1 MHLDFVNLCSLK
13 KILLYLFLAFG
24 LFSQSD
30 AIGAKA
36 KPVAKKAQTASKS
49 KQSSKKQ
56 SSKKQSSKKQSSKG
70 KKKKSSS
77 KYAKGKKSS
86 KSSKKAVVK
95 VAPVVRTAQWQMI
108 AQNKEQ
114 SRIKD
119 SVQKTNLIQVRT
131 ADNEGYFASF
141 FSNQKKAA
149 TFQTLNGTAAVF
161 KSMSGWQDNKF
172 YILTN
177 ELPVG
182 TIVRIT
188 TSDFKSIC
196 AKVINALPE
205 MGNAIQYRLND
216 AAAAILGV
224 TNKTFQVSVTY

>member
-1 MHLDFVNLCSLK
+1 LK
-13 KILLYLFLAFG
+13 KFILYLILAFG
-24 LFSQSD
+24 LFSQTD
-30 AIGAKA
+30 ATGAKG
-36 KPVAKKAQTASKS
+36 KTLAKKAQTVKKATQKKPASKS
-49 KQSSKKQ
+49 SKSKKG
-56 SSKKQSSKKQSSKG
+56 S
-70 KKKKSSS
+70 KKKSSKYS
-77 KYAKGKKSS
+77 KSKKKSS
-86 KSSKKAVVK
+86 KSKRSVAK

-119 SVQKTNLIQVRT
+119 SVQKTNLIQESTV
-131 ADNEGYFASF
+131 ANEGYFASF

-161 KSMSGWQDNKF
+161 KSMSGWKDNKF

-188 TSDFKSIC
+188 TSDLKSIC

-205 MGNAIQYRLND
+205 VGNAIQYRLND

>member
-1 MHLDFVNLCSLK
+1 MK
-13 KILLYLFLAFG
+13 KLILYLILAFG
-24 LFSQSD
+24 LFSQMD
-30 AIGAKA
+30 ATGAKG
-36 KPVAKKAQTASKS
+36 KTVAKKAQTTKKVASKKKPTSKSSKS
-49 KQSSKKQ
+49 KKTT
-56 SSKKQSSKKQSSKG
+56 
-70 KKKKSSS
+70 KKKSS
-77 KYAKGKKSS
+77 KYS
-86 KSSKKAVVK
+86 KSKRSVAK

-119 SVQKTNLIQVRT
+119 SVQKTNLVQVSAAT
-131 ADNEGYFASF
+131 NEGYFASL
-141 FSNQKKAA
+141 FSSQKKAA

-188 TSDFKSIC
+188 TADFKSIC

-205 MGNAIQYRLND
+205 VGNAIQYRLND

>member
-1 MHLDFVNLCSLK
+1 MQLDFVNLPSLK
-13 KILLYLFLAFG
+13 KLILYLILAFG
-24 LFSQSD
+24 LLSQTD
-30 AIGAKA
+30 ATGAKG
-36 KPVAKKAQTASKS
+36 KTVAKTGQTKKKVTKKKPASKS
-49 KQSSKKQ
+49 SKSKKT
-56 SSKKQSSKKQSSKG
+56 S
-70 KKKKSSS
+70 KKKSS
-77 KYAKGKKSS
+77 KYS
-86 KSSKKAVVK
+86 KSKRSVAKVV
-95 VAPVVRTAQWQMI
+95 PVVRTAQWQMI

-119 SVQKTNLIQVRT
+119 SVQKTNLVQVST
-131 ADNEGYFASF
+131 ASNEGYFASF

-188 TSDFKSIC
+188 TADLKSIC

-205 MGNAIQYRLND
+205 VGNTIQYRLND

>member
-1 MHLDFVNLCSLK
+1 MK
-13 KILLYLFLAFG
+13 KFILYLILAFG

-30 AIGAKA
+30 ATGAKG
-36 KPVAKKAQTASKS
+36 KTVAKKAQTVKKATQKKPVSKSSKS
-49 KQSSKKQ
+49 K
-56 SSKKQSSKKQSSKG
+56 KG
-70 KKKKSSS
+70 SKKKSSKYS
-77 KYAKGKKSS
+77 KSKKKSS
-86 KSSKKAVVK
+86 KSKKSVAK

-119 SVQKTNLIQVRT
+119 SVQKTNLVQESTV
-131 ADNEGYFASF
+131 ANEGYFASF

-161 KSMSGWQDNKF
+161 KSMSGWKDNKF

-188 TSDFKSIC
+188 TSDLKSIC

-205 MGNAIQYRLND
+205 VGNAIQYRLND

>member
-1 MHLDFVNLCSLK
+1 LHLDFVNLPSLK
-13 KILLYLFLAFG
+13 KFILYLILAFG
-24 LFSQSD
+24 LFSQTD
-30 AIGAKA
+30 ATGAKG
-36 KPVAKKAQTASKS
+36 KTVAKTGQTKKKVTKKKPTSKSSKS
-49 KQSSKKQ
+49 K
-56 SSKKQSSKKQSSKG
+56 KG
-70 KKKKSSS
+70 SKKKSSKYS
-77 KYAKGKKSS
+77 KSKKSV
-86 KSSKKAVVK
+86 AK

-119 SVQKTNLIQVRT
+119 SVQKTNLVQVNT
-131 ADNEGYFASF
+131 DTNEGYFASL
-141 FSNQKKAA
+141 FSTQKKAA

-188 TSDFKSIC
+188 TADFKSIC

-205 MGNAIQYRLND
+205 VGNAIQYRLND

>member
-1 MHLDFVNLCSLK
+1 LK
-13 KILLYLFLAFG
+13 KFILYLILAFG
-24 LFSQSD
+24 LFSQTD
-30 AIGAKA
+30 ATGAKG
-36 KPVAKKAQTASKS
+36 KTVAKKVQTTQKASSKKKPTSKSSKS
-49 KQSSKKQ
+49 K
-56 SSKKQSSKKQSSKG
+56 KG
-70 KKKKSSS
+70 SKKKSSKYS
-77 KYAKGKKSS
+77 KSKKYSS
-86 KSSKKAVVK
+86 KSKKPIAK

-119 SVQKTNLIQVRT
+119 SVQKTNLVHVSTT
-131 ADNEGYFASF
+131 ANEGYFASF

-205 MGNAIQYRLND
+205 VGNAIQYRLND

>member
-1 MHLDFVNLCSLK
+1 MK
-13 KILLYLFLAFG
+13 KFILYLILAFG
-24 LFSQSD
+24 LFSQMD
-30 AIGAKA
+30 ATGAKG
-36 KPVAKKAQTASKS
+36 KTVAKKGQTTKKATIKKKPTSKSSKS
-49 KQSSKKQ
+49 K
-56 SSKKQSSKKQSSKG
+56 KG
-70 KKKKSSS
+70 SKKKSSKYS
-77 KYAKGKKSS
+77 KSKKKSS
-86 KSSKKAVVK
+86 KSKKSVSK

-119 SVQKTNLIQVRT
+119 SVQKTNLVQVAT
-131 ADNEGYFASF
+131 NANEGYFASF

-205 MGNAIQYRLND
+205 VGNAIQYRLND

>member
-1 MHLDFVNLCSLK
+1 LK
-13 KILLYLFLAFG
+13 QFILYLILAFG
-24 LFSQSD
+24 LFSQTD
-30 AIGAKA
+30 AIGAKG
-36 KPVAKKAQTASKS
+36 KTVAKKGQTTKKASSKKKAINTSSKS
-49 KQSSKKQ
+49 K
-56 SSKKQSSKKQSSKG
+56 KG
-70 KKKKSSS
+70 TKKKS
-77 KYAKGKKSS
+77 GKSS
-86 KSSKKAVVK
+86 KSKKRSSRSKKSVAK
-95 VAPVVRTAQWQMI
+95 VATVVRTAQWQMI

-119 SVQKTNLIQVRT
+119 SVQKTNLVQVST
-131 ADNEGYFASF
+131 VANEGYFASL
-141 FSNQKKAA
+141 FSSQKKAS

-188 TSDFKSIC
+188 TTDFKSIC

-205 MGNAIQYRLND
+205 VGTAIQYRLND

>member
-1 MHLDFVNLCSLK
+1 LHLDFVNLPSLK
-13 KILLYLFLAFG
+13 KFILYLILAFG
-24 LFSQSD
+24 LFSQTD
-30 AIGAKA
+30 ATGAKG
-36 KPVAKKAQTASKS
+36 KTVAKTGQTKKKVTKKKPTSKSSKS
-49 KQSSKKQ
+49 K
-56 SSKKQSSKKQSSKG
+56 KG
-70 KKKKSSS
+70 SKKKSS
-77 KYAKGKKSS
+77 KYS
-86 KSSKKAVVK
+86 KSKKPVAK

-119 SVQKTNLIQVRT
+119 SVQKTNLVQVNT
-131 ADNEGYFASF
+131 ATNEGYFASL
-141 FSNQKKAA
+141 FSSQKKAA

-188 TSDFKSIC
+188 TADFKSIC

-205 MGNAIQYRLND
+205 VGNAIQYRLND

>member
-1 MHLDFVNLCSLK
+1 M
-13 KILLYLFLAFG
+13 
-24 LFSQSD
+24 D
-30 AIGAKA
+30 ATGAKG
-36 KPVAKKAQTASKS
+36 KTVAKTGQTKKKVTKKKPTSKSSKS
-49 KQSSKKQ
+49 K
-56 SSKKQSSKKQSSKG
+56 KG
-70 KKKKSSS
+70 SKKKSSKYS
-77 KYAKGKKSS
+77 KSKKSV
-86 KSSKKAVVK
+86 AK
-95 VAPVVRTAQWQMI
+95 VAPVVRTAQWEMI

-119 SVQKTNLIQVRT
+119 SVQKTNLVQVST
-131 ADNEGYFASF
+131 TTNEGYFASL
-141 FSNQKKAA
+141 FSSQKKAA

-188 TSDFKSIC
+188 TADFKSIC

-205 MGNAIQYRLND
+205 VGNAIQYRLND

>member
-1 MHLDFVNLCSLK
+1 MK
-13 KILLYLFLAFG
+13 KIILYLILAFG
-24 LFSQSD
+24 LFSQTD
-30 AIGAKA
+30 ATGAKGNT
-36 KPVAKKAQTASKS
+36 VAQKGQTVKKATQKKPASKS
-49 KQSSKKQ
+49 SKSKKG
-56 SSKKQSSKKQSSKG
+56 S
-70 KKKKSSS
+70 KKKSSKYS
-77 KYAKGKKSS
+77 KSKKKSS
-86 KSSKKAVVK
+86 KSKKSVSK

-119 SVQKTNLIQVRT
+119 SVQKTKLVQVSTT
-131 ADNEGYFASF
+131 ANEGYFASF
-141 FSNQKKAA
+141 FSSQKKAA

-188 TSDFKSIC
+188 TSDLKSIC

-205 MGNAIQYRLND
+205 VGSAIQYRLND

>member
-1 MHLDFVNLCSLK
+1 MHLDYVNLSSLK
-13 KILLYLFLAFG
+13 KFLLYLILAFG
-24 LFSQSD
+24 LFSQTD
-30 AIGAKA
+30 AIGAKGKA
-36 KPVAKKAQTASKS
+36 VAKKATQIKPTSKTSKS
-49 KQSSKKQ
+49 K
-56 SSKKQSSKKQSSKG
+56 KG
-70 KKKKSSS
+70 TKKKSSKYS
-77 KYAKGKKSS
+77 KSKKKSS
-86 KSSKKAVVK
+86 KSKKSVAK

-108 AQNKEQ
+108 VQNKEQ

-119 SVQKTNLIQVRT
+119 SVQKTKLVQESTTV
-131 ADNEGYFASF
+131 NEGYFASF

-161 KSMSGWQDNKF
+161 KSMSGWKDNKF

-188 TSDFKSIC
+188 TSDLKSIC

-205 MGNAIQYRLND
+205 VGSAIQYRLND

>member
-1 MHLDFVNLCSLK
+1 MNLDSVNLCSLK
-13 KILLYLFLAFG
+13 KFILYLILVVG
-24 LFSQSD
+24 LFNQTD
-30 AIGAKA
+30 AIGAKG
-36 KPVAKKAQTASKS
+36 KSLAKKGQTTKKVTQKKPTSTFSKS
-49 KQSSKKQ
+49 KKSTQ
-56 SSKKQSSKKQSSKG
+56 
-70 KKKKSSS
+70 KKSSKYTKS
-77 KYAKGKKSS
+77 KKKSS
-86 KSSKKAVVK
+86 KSKKSVVK
-95 VAPVVRTAQWQMI
+95 FTPVVRTAQWQMI

-119 SVQKTNLIQVRT
+119 SVQKRNLAQVSNT
-131 ADNEGYFASF
+131 ANEGYFASF

-149 TFQTLNGTAAVF
+149 SFQTLNGTAAVF
-161 KSMSGWQDNKF
+161 KSLSGWQDNKF

-205 MGNAIQYRLND
+205 VGNAIQYRLND

>member
-1 MHLDFVNLCSLK
+1 MHLDFVNLPSLK
-13 KILLYLFLAFG
+13 KFILYLILAFG
-24 LFSQSD
+24 LFSQTD
-30 AIGAKA
+30 ATGAKG
-36 KPVAKKAQTASKS
+36 KTVAQTGQTKKKVTKKKPTSKSSKS
-49 KQSSKKQ
+49 KKGSKKKSSKY
-56 SSKKQSSKKQSSKG
+56 SKS
-70 KKKKSSS
+70 KKSSS
-77 KYAKGKKSS
+77 KSKKSV
-86 KSSKKAVVK
+86 AK

-114 SRIKD
+114 LRIKD
-119 SVQKTNLIQVRT
+119 SVQKKNLVQIST
-131 ADNEGYFASF
+131 ATNEGYFASL
-141 FSNQKKAA
+141 FSNQKKVA

-188 TSDFKSIC
+188 TADLKSIC

-205 MGNAIQYRLND
+205 VGNAIQYRLND

>member
-1 MHLDFVNLCSLK
+1 MK
-13 KILLYLFLAFG
+13 KFILYLILAFG

-30 AIGAKA
+30 ATGAKG
-36 KPVAKKAQTASKS
+36 KTVAKKAQTVKKATQKKPVSKSSKS
-49 KQSSKKQ
+49 K
-56 SSKKQSSKKQSSKG
+56 KG
-70 KKKKSSS
+70 NKKKSSKYS
-77 KYAKGKKSS
+77 KSKKKSS
-86 KSSKKAVVK
+86 KSKKSVAK

-119 SVQKTNLIQVRT
+119 SVQKTNLIQESTV
-131 ADNEGYFASF
+131 ANEGYFASF

-161 KSMSGWQDNKF
+161 KSMSGWKDNKF

-188 TSDFKSIC
+188 TSDLKSIC

-205 MGNAIQYRLND
+205 VGNAIQYRLND

>member
-1 MHLDFVNLCSLK
+1 MK
-13 KILLYLFLAFG
+13 KFILYLILAFG
-24 LFSQSD
+24 LFSQTD
-30 AIGAKA
+30 ATGAKG
-36 KPVAKKAQTASKS
+36 KPVVKKGQTVKKATQKKPTSKSSKS
-49 KQSSKKQ
+49 K
-56 SSKKQSSKKQSSKG
+56 KG
-70 KKKKSSS
+70 SKKKSSKYS
-77 KYAKGKKSS
+77 KSKKKSS
-86 KSSKKAVVK
+86 KSKKPVAK

-119 SVQKTNLIQVRT
+119 SVQKTNLVQESTV
-131 ADNEGYFASF
+131 ANEGYFASF

-161 KSMSGWQDNKF
+161 KSMSGWKDNKF

-188 TSDFKSIC
+188 TSDLKSIC

-205 MGNAIQYRLND
+205 VGNAIQYRLND

>member
-1 MHLDFVNLCSLK
+1 
-13 KILLYLFLAFG
+13 
-24 LFSQSD
+24 
-30 AIGAKA
+30 
-36 KPVAKKAQTASKS
+36 
-49 KQSSKKQ
+49 
-56 SSKKQSSKKQSSKG
+56 
-70 KKKKSSS
+70 
-77 KYAKGKKSS
+77 
-86 KSSKKAVVK
+86 
-95 VAPVVRTAQWQMI
+95 MI

-119 SVQKTNLIQVRT
+119 SLQKINLVQTST
-131 ADNEGYFASF
+131 ASNEGYFASL
-141 FSNQKKAA
+141 FSSQKKAA

-188 TSDFKSIC
+188 TADFKSIC

-205 MGNAIQYRLND
+205 VGNAIQYRLND

>member
-1 MHLDFVNLCSLK
+1 LK
-13 KILLYLFLAFG
+13 KFILYLILAFG
-24 LFSQSD
+24 LFSQTD
-30 AIGAKA
+30 ATGAKG
-36 KPVAKKAQTASKS
+36 KTVAKKAQTVKKAIQKKPASKS
-49 KQSSKKQ
+49 SKSKKG
-56 SSKKQSSKKQSSKG
+56 S
-70 KKKKSSS
+70 KKKSSKYS
-77 KYAKGKKSS
+77 KSKKKSS
-86 KSSKKAVVK
+86 KSKKSVAK

-119 SVQKTNLIQVRT
+119 SVQKINLVQESTV
-131 ADNEGYFASF
+131 ANEGYFASF

-161 KSMSGWQDNKF
+161 KSMSGWKDNKF

-188 TSDFKSIC
+188 TSDLKSIC

-205 MGNAIQYRLND
+205 VGNAIQYRLND

>member
-1 MHLDFVNLCSLK
+1 MK
-13 KILLYLFLAFG
+13 KYILYLILAFG
-24 LFSQSD
+24 LFSQTD
-30 AIGAKA
+30 AIGAKSEA
-36 KPVAKKAQTASKS
+36 LVKEGQTVKKATQKKPTSKS
-49 KQSSKKQ
+49 SRSKK
-56 SSKKQSSKKQSSKG
+56 SS
-70 KKKKSSS
+70 KKKSSKYS
-77 KYAKGKKSS
+77 KSKKKSA
-86 KSSKKAVVK
+86 KSKKSVTK

-119 SVQKTNLIQVRT
+119 SVQKTTLVQESTTV
-131 ADNEGYFASF
+131 NEGYFASF

-188 TSDFKSIC
+188 TADFKSIC

-205 MGNAIQYRLND
+205 VGNAIQYRLND

>member
-1 MHLDFVNLCSLK
+1 LQLDFVNLSSLK
-13 KILLYLFLAFG
+13 KFILYLILAFG
-24 LFSQSD
+24 LFSQTD
-30 AIGAKA
+30 AIGAKGKA
-36 KPVAKKAQTASKS
+36 VAKNAQTTKKA
-49 KQSSKKQ
+49 SSKKKPT
-56 SSKKQSSKKQSSKG
+56 SKSSNSKKGS
-70 KKKKSSS
+70 KKKSSKYS
-77 KYAKGKKSS
+77 KSKKYSS
-86 KSSKKAVVK
+86 KSKKSVAK

-119 SVQKTNLIQVRT
+119 SLQKTNLVQVST
-131 ADNEGYFASF
+131 VANEGYFASL
-141 FSNQKKAA
+141 FSTQKKAA

-161 KSMSGWQDNKF
+161 KSMSGWKDNKF

-205 MGNAIQYRLND
+205 VGNAIQYRLND

>member
-1 MHLDFVNLCSLK
+1 MK
-13 KILLYLFLAFG
+13 KFILYLILAFG
-24 LFSQSD
+24 LFSQTD
-30 AIGAKA
+30 ATGAKG
-36 KPVAKKAQTASKS
+36 KTVAKKAQTVKKATQKKPASKS
-49 KQSSKKQ
+49 SKSKKA
-56 SSKKQSSKKQSSKG
+56 S
-70 KKKKSSS
+70 KKKSSKYS
-77 KYAKGKKSS
+77 KSKKKST
-86 KSSKKAVVK
+86 KSKKSVAK

-119 SVQKTNLIQVRT
+119 SVQKTNLVQESTVT
-131 ADNEGYFASF
+131 NEGYFASF

-161 KSMSGWQDNKF
+161 KSMSGWKDNKF

-188 TSDFKSIC
+188 TSDLKSIC

-205 MGNAIQYRLND
+205 VGNAIQYRLND

>member
-1 MHLDFVNLCSLK
+1 MKQFIV
-13 KILLYLFLAFG
+13 YLFLAFG
-24 LFSQSD
+24 LFTQTD
-30 AIGAKA
+30 VLGAKA
-36 KPVAKKAQTASKS
+36 KQLPKKSQVAAKSSKTSNKS
-49 KQSSKKQ
+49 KKPT
-56 SSKKQSSKKQSSKG
+56 SKG
-70 KKKKSSS
+70 KKKKSTS
-77 KYAKGKKSS
+77 KYSKGKKKSS
-86 KSSKKAVVK
+86 KYKKPNVK
-95 VAPVVRTAQWQMI
+95 IAPVVRTAQWAMI

-114 SRIKD
+114 TRIKD
-119 SVQKTNLIQVRT
+119 SIQKTSMVQVNT
-131 ADNEGYFASF
+131 TENEGYFASF

-149 TFQTLNGTAAVF
+149 SFQTLNGTAAVF
-161 KSMSGWQDNKF
+161 KSVSGWKDNKF

-205 MGNAIQYRLND
+205 VGNAIQYRLND

>member
-1 MHLDFVNLCSLK
+1 MKQFIV
-13 KILLYLFLAFG
+13 YLFLAFG
-24 LFSQSD
+24 LFTQTD
-30 AIGAKA
+30 VLGAKA
-36 KPVAKKAQTASKS
+36 KQLPKKSQVAAKSSKTSNKS
-49 KQSSKKQ
+49 KKPT
-56 SSKKQSSKKQSSKG
+56 SKG
-70 KKKKSSS
+70 KKKKSTS
-77 KYAKGKKSS
+77 KYKKPI
-86 KSSKKAVVK
+86 VK
-95 VAPVVRTAQWQMI
+95 IAPVVRTAQWAMI

-114 SRIKD
+114 TRIKD
-119 SVQKTNLIQVRT
+119 SIQKTNMVQVKT
-131 ADNEGYFASF
+131 TENEGYFASF

-149 TFQTLNGTAAVF
+149 SFQTLNGTAAVF
-161 KSMSGWQDNKF
+161 KSVSGWKDNKF

>member
-1 MHLDFVNLCSLK
+1 LK
-13 KILLYLFLAFG
+13 KFLLYLILAFG
-24 LFSQSD
+24 LFSQTD
-30 AIGAKA
+30 AIGAKSKA
-36 KPVAKKAQTASKS
+36 VAKKGQTVKKATQIKQTSKTSKS
-49 KQSSKKQ
+49 K
-56 SSKKQSSKKQSSKG
+56 KG
-70 KKKKSSS
+70 TKKKSSKYS
-77 KYAKGKKSS
+77 KSKKKSS
-86 KSSKKAVVK
+86 KSKKSVAK

-119 SVQKTNLIQVRT
+119 SVQKTKLVQESTTV
-131 ADNEGYFASF
+131 NEGYFASF

-161 KSMSGWQDNKF
+161 KSMSGWKDNKF

-188 TSDFKSIC
+188 TSDLKSIC

-205 MGNAIQYRLND
+205 VGNAIQYRLND

>member
-1 MHLDFVNLCSLK
+1 LHLDFVNLPSLK
-13 KILLYLFLAFG
+13 KFILYLILAFG
-24 LFSQSD
+24 LFSQTD
-30 AIGAKA
+30 ATGAKG
-36 KPVAKKAQTASKS
+36 KTVAQTGQTKKKVTKKKPTSKSSKS
-49 KQSSKKQ
+49 KKGSKKKSSKF
-56 SSKKQSSKKQSSKG
+56 SKS
-70 KKKKSSS
+70 KKSSS
-77 KYAKGKKSS
+77 KSKKSV
-86 KSSKKAVVK
+86 AK

-114 SRIKD
+114 LRIKD
-119 SVQKTNLIQVRT
+119 SVQKTNLVQIST
-131 ADNEGYFASF
+131 ATNEGYFASL

-188 TSDFKSIC
+188 TADLKSIC

-205 MGNAIQYRLND
+205 VGNAIQYRLND

>member
-1 MHLDFVNLCSLK
+1 MK
-13 KILLYLFLAFG
+13 KFILYLILAFG
-24 LFSQSD
+24 LFSQTD
-30 AIGAKA
+30 ATGAKG
-36 KPVAKKAQTASKS
+36 KTVAQTGQTKKKVTKKKPTSKSSKS
-49 KQSSKKQ
+49 K
-56 SSKKQSSKKQSSKG
+56 KG
-70 KKKKSSS
+70 SKKKSSKYS
-77 KYAKGKKSS
+77 KSKKSV
-86 KSSKKAVVK
+86 AK
-95 VAPVVRTAQWQMI
+95 VAPVARTAQWEMI

-119 SVQKTNLIQVRT
+119 SVQKTNLVKVST
-131 ADNEGYFASF
+131 VANEGYFASL
-141 FSNQKKAA
+141 FSSQKKAA

-188 TSDFKSIC
+188 TADFKSIC

-205 MGNAIQYRLND
+205 VGNAIQYRLND

>member
-1 MHLDFVNLCSLK
+1 MK
-13 KILLYLFLAFG
+13 KFILYLILAFG

-30 AIGAKA
+30 ATGAKG
-36 KPVAKKAQTASKS
+36 KTVAKKAQTVKKATQKKPVSKSSKS
-49 KQSSKKQ
+49 K
-56 SSKKQSSKKQSSKG
+56 KG
-70 KKKKSSS
+70 NKKKSSKYS
-77 KYAKGKKSS
+77 KSKKKSS
-86 KSSKKAVVK
+86 KSKKSVAK

-119 SVQKTNLIQVRT
+119 SVQKTNLLQVSTT
-131 ADNEGYFASF
+131 ANEGYFASF

-161 KSMSGWQDNKF
+161 KSMSGWKDNKF

-188 TSDFKSIC
+188 TSDLKSIC

-205 MGNAIQYRLND
+205 VGSAIQYRLND

>member
-1 MHLDFVNLCSLK
+1 MK
-13 KILLYLFLAFG
+13 KYILYLILAFG
-24 LFSQSD
+24 LFSQTD
-30 AIGAKA
+30 AIGAKSEA
-36 KPVAKKAQTASKS
+36 LVKEGQNVKKATQKKPTSKSSKS
-49 KQSSKKQ
+49 KKSS
-56 SSKKQSSKKQSSKG
+56 
-70 KKKKSSS
+70 KKKSSKYS
-77 KYAKGKKSS
+77 KAKKKSA
-86 KSSKKAVVK
+86 KSKKSVTK

-119 SVQKTNLIQVRT
+119 SVQKTTLVQESTTV
-131 ADNEGYFASF
+131 NEGYFASF

-188 TSDFKSIC
+188 TADLKSIC

-205 MGNAIQYRLND
+205 VGNAIQYRLND

>member
-1 MHLDFVNLCSLK
+1 LHLDFVNLSSLK
-13 KILLYLFLAFG
+13 KIILYLILAFG
-24 LFSQSD
+24 LFSQTD
-30 AIGAKA
+30 ATGAKGKA
-36 KPVAKKAQTASKS
+36 VANKGQTVKKTTQKKPTSKSSKS
-49 KQSSKKQ
+49 K
-56 SSKKQSSKKQSSKG
+56 KG
-70 KKKKSSS
+70 SKKKSSKYS
-77 KYAKGKKSS
+77 KSKKKSS
-86 KSSKKAVVK
+86 NSKKSVAK

-119 SVQKTNLIQVRT
+119 SVQKTKLVQVSTT
-131 ADNEGYFASF
+131 ANEGYFASF
-141 FSNQKKAA
+141 FSSQKKAA

-182 TIVRIT
+182 AIVRIT
-188 TSDFKSIC
+188 TSDLKSIC

-205 MGNAIQYRLND
+205 VGSAIQYRLND

>member
-1 MHLDFVNLCSLK
+1 MQLDFVNLPSLK
-13 KILLYLFLAFG
+13 KFILYLILAFG
-24 LFSQSD
+24 LFSQTD
-30 AIGAKA
+30 ATGAKG
-36 KPVAKKAQTASKS
+36 KTVPKNAQTNKNASNKKKPTSKS
-49 KQSSKKQ
+49 TKSKKG
-56 SSKKQSSKKQSSKG
+56 S
-70 KKKKSSS
+70 KKKSSKYS
-77 KYAKGKKSS
+77 KSKRGSS
-86 KSSKKAVVK
+86 KSKKSVAK
-95 VAPVVRTAQWQMI
+95 VAPVVRTAQWEMI

-119 SVQKTNLIQVRT
+119 SVQKTNLVQVSTT
-131 ADNEGYFASF
+131 ANEGYFASF

-161 KSMSGWQDNKF
+161 KSMSGWKDNKF

-188 TSDFKSIC
+188 TSDLKSIC

-205 MGNAIQYRLND
+205 VGNAIQYRLND

>member
-1 MHLDFVNLCSLK
+1 MK
-13 KILLYLFLAFG
+13 KIILYLILAFG
-24 LFSQSD
+24 LFSQTD
-30 AIGAKA
+30 ATGAKGKA
-36 KPVAKKAQTASKS
+36 VANKGQAVKKTTQKKPTSKSSKS
-49 KQSSKKQ
+49 K
-56 SSKKQSSKKQSSKG
+56 KG
-70 KKKKSSS
+70 SKKKSSKYS
-77 KYAKGKKSS
+77 KSKKKSS
-86 KSSKKAVVK
+86 NSKKSVAK

-119 SVQKTNLIQVRT
+119 SVQKTKLVQVSTT
-131 ADNEGYFASF
+131 ANEGYFASF
-141 FSNQKKAA
+141 FSSQKKAA

-188 TSDFKSIC
+188 TSDLKSIC

-205 MGNAIQYRLND
+205 VGSAIQYRLND

>member
-1 MHLDFVNLCSLK
+1 LK
-13 KILLYLFLAFG
+13 KIILYLILAFG
-24 LFSQSD
+24 LFSQTD
-30 AIGAKA
+30 ATGANGKA
-36 KPVAKKAQTASKS
+36 VANKGQTVKKTTQKKPTSKSSKS
-49 KQSSKKQ
+49 K
-56 SSKKQSSKKQSSKG
+56 KG
-70 KKKKSSS
+70 SKKKSSKYS
-77 KYAKGKKSS
+77 KSKKKSS
-86 KSSKKAVVK
+86 NSKKSVAK

-119 SVQKTNLIQVRT
+119 SVQKTNLVQVSTT
-131 ADNEGYFASF
+131 ANEGYFASF

-188 TSDFKSIC
+188 TSDLKSIC

-205 MGNAIQYRLND
+205 VGSAIQYRLND

>member
-1 MHLDFVNLCSLK
+1 LHLDFVNLSSLK
-13 KILLYLFLAFG
+13 KFILYLILAFG
-24 LFSQSD
+24 LLSQSD
-30 AIGAKA
+30 ATGAKG
-36 KPVAKKAQTASKS
+36 KPVAKKGQTTKKATTKKKPASKYSKS
-49 KQSSKKQ
+49 KKST
-56 SSKKQSSKKQSSKG
+56 
-70 KKKKSSS
+70 KKKSSKYS
-77 KYAKGKKSS
+77 KSKKKGSKSKKSV
-86 KSSKKAVVK
+86 AK

-119 SVQKTNLIQVRT
+119 SVQKTNLVQESTTV
-131 ADNEGYFASF
+131 NEGYFASF

-161 KSMSGWQDNKF
+161 KSMSGWKDNKF

-188 TSDFKSIC
+188 TSDLKSIC

-205 MGNAIQYRLND
+205 VGNAIQYRLND

>member
-1 MHLDFVNLCSLK
+1 LK
-13 KILLYLFLAFG
+13 KLILYLILAFG
-24 LFSQSD
+24 LFSQTD
-30 AIGAKA
+30 ATGAKG
-36 KPVAKKAQTASKS
+36 KTVAQTGQTKKKVTKKKPTSKTSKS
-49 KQSSKKQ
+49 KKTT
-56 SSKKQSSKKQSSKG
+56 
-70 KKKKSSS
+70 KKKSSKYS
-77 KYAKGKKSS
+77 KSKKSV
-86 KSSKKAVVK
+86 AK

-119 SVQKTNLIQVRT
+119 SVQKTNLVQVST
-131 ADNEGYFASF
+131 ASNEGYFASF

-205 MGNAIQYRLND
+205 VGNAIQYRLND

>member
-1 MHLDFVNLCSLK
+1 LK
-13 KILLYLFLAFG
+13 KLILYLILAFG
-24 LFSQSD
+24 LFSQTD
-30 AIGAKA
+30 ATGAKG
-36 KPVAKKAQTASKS
+36 KTVAKTGQTKKKVTKKKPTSKSSKS
-49 KQSSKKQ
+49 K
-56 SSKKQSSKKQSSKG
+56 KG
-70 KKKKSSS
+70 SKKKSSKYS
-77 KYAKGKKSS
+77 KSKKSV
-86 KSSKKAVVK
+86 AK

-119 SVQKTNLIQVRT
+119 SVQKTNLVQVST
-131 ADNEGYFASF
+131 VANEGYFASL
-141 FSNQKKAA
+141 FSSQKKAA

-188 TSDFKSIC
+188 TADFKSIC

-205 MGNAIQYRLND
+205 VGNAIQYRLND

>member
-1 MHLDFVNLCSLK
+1 MKQF
-13 KILLYLFLAFG
+13 ILYLILAFG
-24 LFSQSD
+24 LFGQTD
-30 AIGAKA
+30 AIGAKGKA
-36 KPVAKKAQTASKS
+36 VAKKGQTTKKASIKKKAITTSSKS
-49 KQSSKKQ
+49 K
-56 SSKKQSSKKQSSKG
+56 KG
-70 KKKKSSS
+70 TKKKP
-77 KYAKGKKSS
+77 GKSS
-86 KSSKKAVVK
+86 KLKKRSSRSKKSVVK

-119 SVQKTNLIQVRT
+119 SVQKTNLVQVST
-131 ADNEGYFASF
+131 VANEGYFASL
-141 FSNQKKAA
+141 FSSQKKAA

-188 TSDFKSIC
+188 TADFKSIC

-205 MGNAIQYRLND
+205 VGNAIQYRLSD

>member
-1 MHLDFVNLCSLK
+1 MK
-13 KILLYLFLAFG
+13 KLILYTILAFG
-24 LFSQSD
+24 LFSQTD
-30 AIGAKA
+30 ATGAKG
-36 KPVAKKAQTASKS
+36 KTVAKKAQTTKKASSKKKSTSKSSKS
-49 KQSSKKQ
+49 KKASSKKK
-56 SSKKQSSKKQSSKG
+56 SSKYSKS
-70 KKKKSSS
+70 KKSSS
-77 KYAKGKKSS
+77 K
-86 KSSKKAVVK
+86 SKKPVAKVV
-95 VAPVVRTAQWQMI
+95 PVVRTAQWEMI

-119 SVQKTNLIQVRT
+119 SVQKTNLVQVST
-131 ADNEGYFASF
+131 ATNEGYFASL
-141 FSNQKKAA
+141 FSSQKKAA

-188 TSDFKSIC
+188 TADFKSIC

-205 MGNAIQYRLND
+205 VGNAIQYRLND